1 MLPFLFESIASSQ
14 EFGNW
19 FVYVTLIIT
28 KFEGWTGVLLR
39 NVPQLTLYSVF
50 GAREAQFFTVFFF
63 SKSM

>member
-50 GAREAQFFTVFFF
+50 GAREAQFLTVFSF
-63 SKSM
+63 

>member
-28 KFEGWTGVLLR
+28 KLKAGQESYLEMCL
-39 NVPQLTLYSVF
+39 N
-50 GAREAQFFTVFFF
+50 
-63 SKSM
+63 